1 MPSFR
6 DLSFSYGS
14 KQIVQDLSYDFP
26 KTGVFALM
34 GPSGCGKTTLLRLL
48 AGLEKPQNGRIDVA
62 DRIAVAFQEPRLLP
76 WMNCEDNLKLV
87 LLKDNNAPQIIKKWL
102 QAFELTEVATQ
113 YPGEL
118 SGGMRQ
124 RLSLARALCAGA
136 DLLLLDEPF
145 SALDHELKVRIAPL
159 LREAI
164 RDKLT
169 LMVTHDPTD
178 AALLNA
184 TVLHCDG
191 TPISALTPEK

>member
-1 MPSFR
+1 MPSIR

-178 AALLNA
+178 AALLNT